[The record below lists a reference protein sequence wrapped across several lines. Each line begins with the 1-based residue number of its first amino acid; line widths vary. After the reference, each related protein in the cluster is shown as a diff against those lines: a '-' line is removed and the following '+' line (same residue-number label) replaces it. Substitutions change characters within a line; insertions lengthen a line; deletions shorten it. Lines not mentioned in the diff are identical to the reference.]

1 MSTDLLGSKTIVI
14 TGVGSGLGREIAA
27 RLVADGANI
36 AIGARNADQLQAV
49 ADEVD
54 PTGERVLAVR
64 TDITDAEA
72 CGAIVEAA
80 GERFGRVDGVAQVA
94 AFELV
99 VGGVDEMDHDLARQA
114 FDTNVLGALNVVR
127 AAAGA
132 MRSAEGGS
140 VVLIGSQSMYAP
152 ALPQMGYA
160 ASKGAM
166 HSAMYYLADELGP
179 EHIRVNTV
187 MPSWMW
193 GPPVQMYVDMQSRAR
208 GIEKEEVIDE
218 IVAGIPLGEIVP
230 DEEVANAVSFLLSD
244 RARMITGQTLM
255 VNGGELMR

>member
-1 MSTDLLGSKTIVI
+1 MSIDLLEAKTIVI

-27 RLVADGANI
+27 RAISDGANI

-49 ADEVD
+49 AAEVD
-54 PTGERVLAVR
+54 PSGDRVLGVP
-64 TDITDAEA
+64 TDITEPDACA
-72 CGAIVEAA
+72 AIVAA
-80 GERFGRVDGVAQVA
+80 AVERFGGIDGVAQVA

-127 AAAGA
+127 ATAGA
-132 MRSAEGGS
+132 LRESGGGS

-166 HSAMYYLADELGP
+166 HSAMYYLAEELGP
-179 EHIRVNTV
+179 DHIRVNTV

-193 GPPVQMYVDMQSRAR
+193 GPPVQMYVDMQSSAR
-208 GIEKEEVIDE
+208 GISEEEVIDE

-230 DEEVANAVSFLLSD
+230 DEEVANAVSFLLSN
-244 RARMITGQTLM
+244 RSRMITGQTLM
-255 VNGGELMR
+255 VNGGEMMR